1 MNKTIFN
8 LFAALAFIFAAAL
21 ATPSA
26 LGYTA
31 IVGGGVQGAL
41 TPLFVGI
48 ADNRAD
54 ALEMAEEE
62 CDDAIAADAVNGNGN
77 IAVDFDCGRY
87 EYLLSATNDKA
98 VCFGYSTHFVRDF
111 TTGIPVFAATI
122 TAASLSEDDQAT
134 AIMDAGLQALTNCNG
149 SGCSIGN
156 LLYLEGEDFVTGANG
171 VVGVCDTIGLICD
184 DDEIPNQ
191 NDGSC
196 GECPT
201 ATHEILNGICVEAC
215 TDNQILVDRA
225 CQTCE
230 DNQAANKALQRCEE
244 ICSDRQIRNPA
255 DTATCFTCAPN
266 QLVNTEANNGNGS
279 CDACPTDSH
288 VLIDIG
294 GEETCIMREIC
305 DADSLP
311 TPQGTCNQCSAGYT
325 ANAEKD
331 ECVCVANSI
340 TDVGGNCMPCL
351 AAVAPIADKEKNEC
365 VAATTQAECQSN
377 FVATPIME
385 GGLCIAIASSLHC
398 DLVDSTQPI
407 LDNGSCRAA
416 DSRDCPADKPV
427 YDGGNCRIRLARDCG
442 NGETFQNGNCIAP
455 EQDTVNNRAIV
466 IGLIMVGA
474 FVADSWSDDAKSE
487 LNWTPSY
494 AFRNNNGN
502 VSYSVGSRWTA
513 KTENFG
519 YYWQTTSSGGGDYRY
534 GSGMSYANNLFAANI
549 NSEGNR
555 EDTDVN
561 LSITAQKRMGQWNLG
576 GGYRI
581 DSRFTPTESN
591 TRNRLNLTAR
601 YTIERWILSATANT
615 TGKDSAARVDY
626 SYRF

>member
-8 LFAALAFIFAAAL
+8 LFAALAFIFAAL

-26 LGYTA
+26 LAYKVVAVVYSSLGAA
-31 IVGGGVQGAL
+31 IRPAFEGTGETQS
-41 TPLFVGI
+41 
-48 ADNRAD
+48 
-54 ALEMAEEE
+54 M
-62 CDDAIAADAVNGNGN
+62 AIAQALAECQ
-77 IAVDFDCGRY
+77 A
-87 EYLLSATNDKA
+87 
-98 VCFGYSTHFVRDF
+98 
-111 TTGIPVFAATI
+111 TTGISDECPEASAVNIFLSGSTETPACVAIARRGDANADINDNVYAFHFNDNTLSDLDLRTMGNAAC
-122 TAASLSEDDQAT
+122 EEHF
-134 AIMDAGLQALTNCNG
+134 G
-149 SGCSIGN
+149 
-156 LLYLEGEDFVTGANG
+156 TGAVCVNSG
-171 VVGVCDTIGLICD
+171 ISVVGQRTVVGSESFICDTEGLICGD
-184 DDEIPNQ
+184 ETIRDEIN
-191 NDGSC
+191 
-196 GECPT
+196 GECLACPPT
-201 ATHEILNGICVEAC
+201 THEILNGICVEAC
-215 TDNQILVDRA
+215 TANQILVDRA

-230 DNQAANKALQRCEE
+230 DDQTANKALQRCEE
-244 ICSDRQIRNPA
+244 ICSENQIRNPA

-331 ECVCVANSI
+331 ECVCVDNSI

-519 YYWQTTSSGGGDYRY
+519 YYWQTAKTGGGDYRY
-534 GSGMSYANNLFAANI
+534 GSGMSYTNNIFAANI
-549 NSEGNR
+549 NSEGTR

-581 DSRFTPTESN
+581 DTRLTPTESK

-615 TGKDSAARVDY
+615 TGKDSSARVDY

>member
-8 LFAALAFIFAAAL
+8 LFAALAFIFAAL

-26 LGYTA
+26 SAYVA
-31 IVGGGVQGAL
+31 VVGGDANFLG

-48 ADNRAD
+48 GDTRTD
-54 ALEMAEEE
+54 ALTNARNS
-62 CDDAIAADAVNGNGN
+62 CSSTVADDATTNNANIAAD
-77 IAVDFDCGRY
+77 FDCDRY
-87 EYLLSATNDKA
+87 EYFVSAIDDKA
-98 VCFGYSTHFVRDF
+98 VCIGFSIHGVRDF
-111 TTGIPVFAATI
+111 SIGIPVYAATI
-122 TAASLSEDDQAT
+122 TAASLTEADQETAQNT
-134 AIMDAGLQALTNCNG
+134 AINQARTDCG
-149 SGCSIGN
+149 SGCSNSSGVQ
-156 LLYLEGEDFVTGANG
+156 LPGVDFTPNG
-171 VVGVCDTIGLICD
+171 LSGICDTIGLVCE
-184 DDEIPNQ
+184 DDELPNIA
-191 NDGSC
+191 DSSC
-196 GECPT
+196 GECPS
-201 ATHEILNGICVEAC
+201 THEILNGICVEAC
-215 TDNQILVDRA
+215 TANQILVDRA

-230 DNQAANKALQRCEE
+230 DNETANKTLQRCEE

-266 QLVNTEANNGNGS
+266 QFVNTEANNGNGS

-398 DLVDSTQPI
+398 DLVDSTKPI

-534 GSGMSYANNLFAANI
+534 GSGMSYTNNLFAANI

-561 LSITAQKRMGQWNLG
+561 LSITANKRMGQWNFG